1 MMFANALAKCAA
13 VLAIAAGSVAT
24 TAHAAD
30 FDWKKF
36 QGKTISFL
44 ANNNPVSQ
52 ALLTHKAEFEK
63 LTGVTLK
70 VDSYQEQQ
78 MRQRLVTVMNAH
90 SDEVDVFMTL
100 PSREGE
106 QFASAGWYGDLT
118 AASKSQAAADYDYAG
133 LSQALLKA
141 GTFNGKLTSMPMNIE
156 GPILYYRTDIFKKC
170 GVEKPATIKDIES
183 VAQKLKACDGSIT
196 PFVSRGLKPAVAY
209 TFSNMLHNIG
219 GSYIANGKSDL
230 CSAKGKEALDTYSR
244 LLRDFGPP
252 GVVNYSFYQISA
264 LYRSG
269 RAAMAFESSNELR
282 TVMEGGER
290 LKDTALIPL
299 PAGEA
304 GQVPTAIGWG
314 MAVSA
319 YSKQPDAAWYFVQW
333 ATSPEI
339 QKQMAVQGIAAP
351 RSAVATDPEYR
362 KWIDEQPVRKEW
374 QAALDVLAAKGSS
387 EVGYP
392 IVANPE
398 SREFIGQAVQDV
410 ILKQKSVEQAC
421 ADADKSL
428 DELIAKK

>member
-1 MMFANALAKCAA
+1 MSGNAFAMRLAATAVALA
-13 VLAIAAGSVAT
+13 AIT
-24 TAHAAD
+24 TMANAAD

-52 ALLTHKAEFEK
+52 ALLTYKADFEK
-63 LTGVTLK
+63 LTGMTLK
-70 VDSYQEQQ
+70 VDGYQEQQ
-78 MRQRLVTVMNAH
+78 MRQRLVTVMNAR

-106 QFASAGWYGDLT
+106 QFAASGWYGDLS
-118 AASKSQAAADYDYAG
+118 AFSRNEVSQDYDVAG
-133 LSQALLKA
+133 LGQALLKA
-141 GTFNGKLTSMPMNIE
+141 ATYDGKLTSMPMNIE

-170 GVEKPATIKDIES
+170 GIDPPATIKD
-183 VAQKLKACDGSIT
+183 VQAAAQELKSCDAGIV

-209 TFSNMLHNIG
+209 TFSNMLHNVG
-219 GSYIANGKSDL
+219 GSYMANGKSNL
-230 CSAKGKEALDTYSR
+230 CSPQDKEALEIYSG
-244 LLRDFGPP
+244 LLRDYGPP

-290 LKDTALIPL
+290 LKDTGLLPF

-339 QKQMAVQGIAAP
+339 QKRMAVQGIAAP
-351 RSAVATDPEYR
+351 RPAVASDPDFR
-362 KWIDEQPVRKEW
+362 KWLDEHPVRKEW

-392 IVANPE
+392 IIANPE
-398 SREFIGQAVQDV
+398 SRDFIGQAVQDL
-410 ILKQKSVEQAC
+410 ILKQKTVDQAC
-421 ADADKSL
+421 ADADKGL
-428 DELIAKK
+428 DALILQK

>member
-1 MMFANALAKCAA
+1 MFDNALATRGA
-13 VLAIAAGSVAT
+13 VTFVALGVLT
-24 TAHAAD
+24 TAAHAAD

-36 QGKTISFL
+36 QGKTVAFL

-52 ALLTHKAEFEK
+52 ALLIYKDDFEK
-63 LTGVTLK
+63 LTGITLK
-70 VDSYQEQQ
+70 VDGYQEQQ

-106 QFASAGWYGDLT
+106 QFAAAGWYGDLS
-118 AASKSQAAADYDYAG
+118 AMSKNEVSKDYDFTG

-141 GTFNGKLTSMPMNIE
+141 GTFSGKLTSMPMNIE
-156 GPILYYRTDIFKKC
+156 GPILYYRTDILKKC
-170 GVEKPATIKDIES
+170 GVEPPVTIKDVEAA
-183 VAQKLKACDGSIT
+183 AQKIKVCDSSIT

-219 GSYIANGKSDL
+219 GSYMANGKSNL
-230 CSAKGKEALDTYSR
+230 CSPKGKEALDTYSR
-244 LLRDFGPP
+244 LLRDYGPP
-252 GVVNYSFYQISA
+252 GVVNYSFQQISA
-264 LYRSG
+264 LYRTG
-269 RAAMAFESSNELR
+269 RAAMSFESSNELR

-290 LKDTALIPL
+290 LKDTALAPF

-319 YSKQPDAAWYFVQW
+319 YSKQPDVAWYFVQW
-333 ATSPEI
+333 ATSPDI
-339 QKQMAVQGIAAP
+339 QRRMALQGIAPP
-351 RSAVATDPEYR
+351 RPAVAKDPEYR
-362 KWIDEQPVRKEW
+362 KWIDEQPVRQQW
-374 QAALDVLAAKGSS
+374 QAALDVLATKGSS

-398 SREFIGQAVQDV
+398 SRDFIGQAVQDL
-410 ILKQKSVEQAC
+410 ILKQKTVDQAC

-428 DELIAKK
+428 DALIAQK